1 MAALVMGSYGMF
13 LRRKREWTDL
23 AGGRS
28 HRRYAVNA
36 FATAGNRGSS
46 IDTLVFG
53 LRALSTPAFQSRSS
67 NRSPRTSAA
76 PKPYVASNNTIAK
89 SRLPGALDREIERRI
104 R

>member
-1 MAALVMGSYGMF
+1 MF
-13 LRRKREWTDL
+13 LRRKTEWTDL

-53 LRALSTPAFQSRSS
+53 RRTLSTPACQSRSS
-67 NRSPRTSAA
+67 NRIARTSAA
-76 PKPYVASNNTIAK
+76 PRPYAANSNTIAK
-89 SRLPGALDREIERRI
+89 SRLPGAFRSRDRAQNLLHILPG
-104 R
+104 